1 MVVSDISR
9 VLYSFPI
16 GLLYIVPDWLA
27 TSKMIKKL
35 HNALFPGDDIDFF
48 NENSDNVT
56 FSKDEM
62 EILSVVLS
70 NINLDDINFDEDD
83 PETIIHVRLMA

>member
-1 MVVSDISR
+1 MQYVV
-9 VLYSFPI
+9 L
-16 GLLYIVPDWLA
+16 DWLA

-35 HNALFPGDDIDFF
+35 YNALYPGDDIDFF

-62 EILSVVLS
+62 GILSVVL
-70 NINLDDINFDEDD
+70 NDINLDDINFDEDD